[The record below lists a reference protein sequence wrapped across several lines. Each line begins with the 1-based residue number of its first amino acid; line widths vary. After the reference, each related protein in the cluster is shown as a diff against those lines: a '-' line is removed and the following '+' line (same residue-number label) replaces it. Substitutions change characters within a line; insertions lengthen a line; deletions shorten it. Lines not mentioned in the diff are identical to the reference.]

1 MSHAEGES
9 TPENV
14 PPSEST
20 ERPCEQ
26 TNPRPRDV
34 GFDDLFDIQARIKPF
49 VRGMEPTHATPLQ
62 SALLGDYEN
71 YEERITNV
79 HREMRVIRRELENLR
94 ALFEITSAARDAI

>member
-9 TPENV
+9 TPETV
-14 PPSEST
+14 PPSEPT
-20 ERPCEQ
+20 ECPCKQ

-49 VRGMEPTHATPLQ
+49 TLCVEPTRTTPLE
-62 SALLGDYEN
+62 SALLSDYEN

-79 HREMRVIRRELENLR
+79 HREMRMIRRELEKLR